1 MSAEARDETN
11 VSAEQA
17 NGGSGR
23 AEELAEVIR
32 EIRERVRT
40 RHPDAHGDPPVALPD
55 LLPLLH
61 ARDAA
66 EGKVAAIGRVNPRPP
81 GAVNSAIQWVKR
93 MVARALDWHVRDQI
107 DFNRAMLQ
115 CVQATLDALDE
126 NNRALSRVAGPGG
139 TARELKDLRE
149 HWSTWREQWEAKTH
163 TNEVYVLRTI
173 AELNQAFQHRLTV
186 TEESIR
192 RAIVAGEESMRA
204 QSGRMHEEY
213 RRSLD
218 EAAREIQGKVWAD
231 LEKIRADYERLIH
244 TELRTLRQ
252 RLAASTA
259 GGTGAVLGAVQAPA
273 VHGPELDWLRFA
285 DRFRGSE
292 ERIRAMQSM
301 YVEKFA
307 GSREVLDIGCGRGE
321 FLEAAG
327 EAGIGARGI
336 DLSTESVALCRGKG
350 LEAEVAD
357 LFEYLPALADGSLGG
372 VYCSQVVEHIAPER
386 LPDMI
391 RLIGAKLRA
400 GGLAAFETPNPECLA
415 IFASHFYIDPTHT
428 RPVPSSLLAFY
439 LEEAGFGQIEVRQL
453 APAVES
459 WPELAELPAG
469 VRERF
474 FGGLDYALFARRL

>member
-1 MSAEARDETN
+1 M
-11 VSAEQA
+11 SAEQA

-40 RHPDAHGDPPVALPD
+40 RHPDGHGDPPVAFPD

-107 DFNRAMLQ
+107 DFNRAILQ

-126 NNRALSRVAGPGG
+126 NNRALSRMAGLVGE
-139 TARELKDLRE
+139 ARELKDIRE
-149 HWSTWREQWEAKTH
+149 HWSTWREEWEAKTH

-204 QSGRMHEEY
+204 QSREAAGRMHEEY
-213 RRSLD
+213 RRSL
-218 EAAREIQGKVWAD
+218 EESAREIQKKVWAD
-231 LEKIRADYERLIH
+231 LEKIRGDYERLIH

-252 RLAASTA
+252 RFAASA
-259 GGTGAVLGAVQAPA
+259 VGGPGAVPGFPGGAVHAPA

-301 YVEKFA
+301 YVEMFA
-307 GSREVLDIGCGRGE
+307 GTRDVLDIGCGRGE

-336 DLSTESVALCRGKG
+336 DLSAESVALCRGKG
-350 LEAEVAD
+350 LDAEVAD

-391 RLIGAKLRA
+391 RLIGAKVRP